1 MHCRFQSLT
10 PCFADFQKA
19 GITNLLNHPTSVS
32 AISIPGSGIVW
43 CSTTFFFFFLVIGL
57 AEKLCSAN
65 RQEIYVHLWA
75 TELDANSQASHDR
88 IPPPSA
94 SAPTGASSSG
104 SSRSPLA
111 WLARARWPR
120 SRMFAPSGSPRSI
133 ALVTFCYGRRS
144 IHCSP
149 SHSVKCSSRTFNE
162 WVSGLLMTVCHMLR
176 KYRPAAKRWRC
187 SITKPDSLSTNSGSS
202 YVWQVDRY

>member
-43 CSTTFFFFFLVIGL
+43 CSTTFFLFFLVIGL

-94 SAPTGASSSG
+94 SAPTGASSSTLAAILSCRSWHLRISHTMLNASSPERWRRAHLLGFAVLMVIGLPG
-104 SSRSPLA
+104 SFDCEREFKARNLRQEQNDLPIHYEHTLPTAADGMELSLPLSRA
-111 WLARARWPR
+111 PR
-120 SRMFAPSGSPRSI
+120 SG
-133 ALVTFCYGRRS
+133 
-144 IHCSP
+144 H
-149 SHSVKCSSRTFNE
+149 
-162 WVSGLLMTVCHMLR
+162 
-176 KYRPAAKRWRC
+176 
-187 SITKPDSLSTNSGSS
+187 
-202 YVWQVDRY
+202 